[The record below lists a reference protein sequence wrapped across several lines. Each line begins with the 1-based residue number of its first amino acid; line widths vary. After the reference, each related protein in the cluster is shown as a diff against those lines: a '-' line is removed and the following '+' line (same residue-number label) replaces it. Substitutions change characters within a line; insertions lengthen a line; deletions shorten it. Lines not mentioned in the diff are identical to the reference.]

1 MALLGHT
8 KDHRV
13 IEVGRDLWRL
23 SGPSSLLK
31 QEHLEQVAQNHIQV
45 APCPIPEG
53 LGEKVREPDK
63 LMVVAVVSNVVI
75 ALESSHLSLSLLQ
88 RKKGI
93 TSWVISQEEPGVPDI
108 LTKPDILFPR

>member
-31 QEHLEQVAQNHIQV
+31 QEHLE
-45 APCPIPEG
+45 
-53 LGEKVREPDK
+53 
-63 LMVVAVVSNVVI
+63 
-75 ALESSHLSLSLLQ
+75 
-88 RKKGI
+88 
-93 TSWVISQEEPGVPDI
+93 
-108 LTKPDILFPR
+108 

>member
-1 MALLGHT
+1 M
-8 KDHRV
+8 
-13 IEVGRDLWRL
+13 
-23 SGPSSLLK
+23 
-31 QEHLEQVAQNHIQV
+31 

-108 LTKPDILFPR
+108 LTKPDILFPRWGVSVTFDWWCEQPLNSWQAALRD